1 MGYSPWGRKESDTT
15 GRLSTVY
22 RFSDCSLS
30 VCYIIFP
37 IKTFSGLSTFVSS
50 RNSNGMWWFS
60 LGVSCTR
67 ENSMLSSENDEGW
80 KNHKADLRVGVG
92 LSAMLTHYFKDSI
105 FLISFSEDTVSPF
118 TVAKQ

>member
-50 RNSNGMWWFS
+50 INSNGMWWFS

-80 KNHKADLRVGVG
+80 KTTKLTSGWALVYQRCSPIISKIPSSSLV
-92 LSAMLTHYFKDSI
+92 SAKTL
-105 FLISFSEDTVSPF
+105 
-118 TVAKQ
+118 